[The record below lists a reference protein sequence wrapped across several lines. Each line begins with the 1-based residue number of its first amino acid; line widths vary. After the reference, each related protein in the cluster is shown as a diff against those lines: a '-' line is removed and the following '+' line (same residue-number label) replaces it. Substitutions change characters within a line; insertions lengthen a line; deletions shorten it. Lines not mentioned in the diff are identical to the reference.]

1 MRRFVPLVPF
11 QLLPSRPHRI
21 LARPVGTALAA
32 LLLAPALAAQNAPAP
47 ATPPAPERT
56 IQFSGLVL
64 VNGFFTNARVNN
76 SDVPQLALADTS
88 DAAASG
94 GTIRQTR
101 LGVLLTDPA
110 VLGGSFSGELDVDF
124 FGGQQPSSGG
134 RTFPL
139 LRVRRAVGTLQWTH
153 SQFLFGQESPLV
165 AERSPRSLASVGFPD
180 FAGAGNLWLWTPQA
194 RFSFETGY
202 SLRVALQGA
211 VLAPISGTPQT
222 TFTTQP
228 DSAERSRRPSLEGR
242 LRFGWGPADDPN
254 EIAIGGHLGWSRSD
268 SVGGDSLIDSRAIT
282 ADARVAFGPFE
293 IIGEFFN
300 GQAIAGLG
308 GGGIGQN
315 LAAGG
320 DALRSQ
326 GGWAQI
332 NFSGLRH
339 VIFGAGCGVD
349 DPDDR
354 DVPAGGRLQNVVC
367 EGHFEW
373 RPPGPLVFGSEY
385 RRFTTRYTS
394 GDFTASQVNVAAGFR
409 F

>member
-1 MRRFVPLVPF
+1 
-11 QLLPSRPHRI
+11 
-21 LARPVGTALAA
+21 
-32 LLLAPALAAQNAPAP
+32 
-47 ATPPAPERT
+47 
-56 IQFSGLVL
+56 
-64 VNGFFTNARVNN
+64 
-76 SDVPQLALADTS
+76 
-88 DAAASG
+88 
-94 GTIRQTR
+94 
-101 LGVLLTDPA
+101 
-110 VLGGSFSGELDVDF
+110 
-124 FGGQQPSSGG
+124 
-134 RTFPL
+134 
-139 LRVRRAVGTLQWTH
+139 VRRAVGTLQWTH